1 MTIKY
6 TGCPRHNWSS
16 QTTPNKATF
25 SCSSMTV
32 KWPPTI
38 QPLSSA
44 RTIGVYA
51 SKAGAGEKNP
61 RPLQGPIG
69 VSLDAVVLFG
79 NGDADMRDAFVFE
92 GIRPIFGTVFLY

>member
-6 TGCPRHNWSS
+6 SGCPRHNWST

-38 QPLSSA
+38 QALSSA
-44 RTIGVYA
+44 RTIGVYS
-51 SKAGAGEKNP
+51 SKSGAGAKHP

-92 GIRPIFGTVFLY
+92 GIHSIFITVLLC